1 MGVVWSAVAVVEW
14 YLALVVDRSF
24 CLPMVRFE
32 NIECFVLKVHQ
43 MHAEEALTYPG
54 SSPPN
59 ILINDQV
66 VLSFSLD
73 IRSVHGKTRSMLD
86 CLEVLIIGDLAWTM
100 INQDKEN

>member
-1 MGVVWSAVAVVEW
+1 
-14 YLALVVDRSF
+14 
-24 CLPMVRFE
+24 
-32 NIECFVLKVHQ
+32 
-43 MHAEEALTYPG
+43 MHTEEVLTYPG
-54 SSPPN
+54 SSQPN

-100 INQDKEN
+100 KNQDKEN